1 MTNDELYARA
11 VLQHTDQ
18 VLALFVGERLINK
31 IFGRVM
37 QSHAMGRLVIAHFDW
52 KAGAGPRPTL
62 AWLQAQTA
70 CGRTLAAFVGVAK
83 VARLL
88 SAEANPADRREKFL
102 VPGPRVVDGLRDWLV
117 HHLVLAEMLGIL
129 PPGCAERLQTDQSY
143 FERYVRASLLVI
155 EGIARRRDA
164 FVRWQWFEDHE
175 CGLRIAYAFLRA
187 HCQACL
193 DCASPAD
200 TPLPL
205 DLTGSAV
212 AQMLGLSKSHV
223 RNVLNGAERL
233 GILSH
238 DENRRGIRLSTA
250 FLIEARA
257 SFMHLLDLMRQAHE
271 RALTLPVIRPV
282 PIVAISES
290 MPAARPADLRLDGR
304 VSEAS
309 RHEQGPVL

>member
-1 MTNDELYARA
+1 MPDDELYARA
-11 VLQHTDQ
+11 VMRHTDQ

-52 KAGAGPRPTL
+52 KAGVGPRPTL
-62 AWLQAQTA
+62 RWLQTQTG

-88 SAEANPADRREKFL
+88 SVELNPMDRREKFL

-117 HHLVLAEMLGIL
+117 HHLVLAEMLDVM
-129 PPGCAERLQTDQSY
+129 PPGCADNLQTDQSY

-155 EGIARRRDA
+155 EGIAQRRDA
-164 FVRWQWFEDHE
+164 FPRWQWFEDHE

-187 HCQACL
+187 HCQGCL
-193 DCASPAD
+193 EAGSPVDAPV
-200 TPLPL
+200 PLE
-205 DLTGSAV
+205 LTGGAV

-238 DENRRGIRLSTA
+238 DGNRRGIRLSA
-250 FLIEARA
+250 PFLVEARA

-271 RALTLPVIRPV
+271 RAVRLPQAPD
-282 PIVAISES
+282 
-290 MPAARPADLRLDGR
+290 RPARTRYRSQEWSSSARL
-304 VSEAS
+304 
-309 RHEQGPVL
+309 